1 MDIETQLDLAESLA
15 ELELLVFGTSCDD
28 ESLIRKFLSADE
40 AFNAHVVARLARE
53 PVVLH

>member
-1 MDIETQLDLAESLA
+1 MDIEAQLDLAESLA